1 MKNQANS
8 DKHSKPDQIFKNLP
22 RQKEKKKQIKVL
34 F

>member
-22 RQKEKKKQIKVL
+22 RQKEKKKAN
-34 F
+34 